1 MTNVRSPSALFAS
14 AMAVAAAFSTAAP
27 AFAQPAPAVPR
38 QAVPPPAA
46 PAAAPTTGAELGP
59 AQDAAPAQR
68 PDRLRESLRPV
79 PGGLTPARVAE
90 LAQARSANVAV
101 AEANVEAASG
111 QVVQTIVQYVP
122 RVTLTAQYTRISE
135 VDPVSLGGGG
145 PTLVVGSEGP
155 LTTGPC
161 PQDPTLTCVLDGDG
175 SPVQAVDVPAITI
188 PQNLNQY
195 YLNANINVPLSD
207 YFLRAVQSYNAATG
221 AQQALELQRDAQRL
235 QAASDARLALFQWV
249 QAKGQSAVT
258 AMSVEQ
264 AQALVEDAKVGVSAG
279 TLARADLMRV
289 EAQLAQAQFTDA
301 EAQSIEST
309 AEERLRTLTG
319 LPPGQP
325 LGVGIDVF
333 TAPATPP
340 VENLDALMAE
350 ASRNRL
356 DLAAARAQE
365 EARDDAEAVT
375 SAGYAP
381 RVDAFAN
388 LTYAN
393 PNQRVFF
400 SGDEWNGTWDVGVRA
415 TWVLNETFS
424 TIGAARAARAQTAAA
439 AALRQGMED
448 AIRLEVT
455 SARADLAKSA
465 PSIEAATRGLAAAEE
480 SYRVTKQLFTYGK
493 ATAVALTDAEVQLTN
508 ARLRLLAA
516 HVNVLAATV
525 RLEHATGRDR
535 VRR

>member
-1 MTNVRSPSALFAS
+1 MTNVRSLPALAI
-14 AMAVAAAFSTAAP
+14 AFLLSTASP
-27 AFAQPAPAVPR
+27 AVQAQPASTPPQPA
-38 QAVPPPAA
+38 PPAPAGA
-46 PAAAPTTGAELGP
+46 PGAELGP
-59 AQDAAPAQR
+59 ATQAGEAPR

-101 AEANVEAASG
+101 AEANLEAASG

-135 VDPVSLGGGG
+135 VDSVSLGGGG
-145 PTLVVGSEGP
+145 PTLLVGAEGQ

-161 PQDPTLTCVLDGDG
+161 PQDPTLTCVLDGG
-175 SPVQAVDVPAITI
+175 GNPLQAVNVPGIEI

-195 YLNANINVPLSD
+195 YLNANINIPLSD
-207 YFLRAVQSYNAATG
+207 YFLRAVQSYQAASG
-221 AQQALELQRDAQRL
+221 AEEALRLQADAQRL

-258 AMSVEQ
+258 SMSVEQ
-264 AQALVEDAKVGVSAG
+264 AQAQVTDANAGLSAG
-279 TLARADLMRV
+279 TLSRGDLMRV

-301 EAQSIEST
+301 EARSIETT

-319 LPPGQP
+319 LPPGKP

-333 TAPATPP
+333 TPPPVPAT
-340 VENLDALMAE
+340 ENLDALMGE
-350 ASRNRL
+350 ALRNRL

-365 EARDDAEAVT
+365 EARDDAESVT
-375 SAGYAP
+375 SASYAP
-381 RVDAFAN
+381 RVDAFGN

-400 SGDEWNGTWDVGVRA
+400 SRAEWNATWDVGIRA

-424 TIGAARAARAQTAAA
+424 TLGAARAARAQTAAA
-439 AALRQGMED
+439 AAQRQGLED
-448 AIRLEVT
+448 AVRLEVT
-455 SARADLAKSA
+455 SARADIAKSA
-465 PSIEAATRGLAAAEE
+465 PSLEAAKRGLAAAEE
-480 SYRVTKQLFTYGK
+480 SYRVRKQLFTYGK
-493 ATAVALTDAEVQLTN
+493 ATAVELTDAEIQLTN

-516 HVNVLAATV
+516 HVNRLAAIV

-535 VRR
+535 LER